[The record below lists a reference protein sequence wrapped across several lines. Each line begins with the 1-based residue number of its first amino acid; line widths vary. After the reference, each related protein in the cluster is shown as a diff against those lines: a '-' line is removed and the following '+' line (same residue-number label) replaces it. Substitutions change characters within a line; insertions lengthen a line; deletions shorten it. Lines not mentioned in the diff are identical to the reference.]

1 MQKKVSDCRPAWSGL
16 RKFTKMFLVMKL
28 TIVLLTAAI
37 LNVHG
42 TVVSQTITLSGKEL
56 SLKKIFTAI
65 EQQTGFL
72 VFTSKEILEGTKP
85 VSVRVSKMPL
95 PDFLALALKD
105 QPIDFLIED
114 RNIFLSRKPG
124 AGLQPEGQTDNVN
137 SAVTLFPVTGQVFD
151 QDGVPLA
158 GVNITVK
165 GASQGVITEAS
176 GRFTFSAD
184 AGQTLV
190 FSSVQ
195 FENKEVKINSA
206 SSAALVRSLSAGD
219 DRHAE
224 RSSVA
229 SFPNNISIYLYRK
242 TDRLDDVV
250 VVGYGTRRK
259 SSVTGSVASVKSAD
273 LKVTPIANLAQG
285 LQGRVAG
292 LDMRQASGLPGGNVS
307 IRIRGTN
314 SINGSSEPLYVIDGI
329 QVSAGSDFL
338 NTASPLAQINPSDI
352 ESVEILKDAGATAVY
367 GARGSNGVVLITTKR
382 GKNGITHVTY
392 DGYYGQQETTK
403 TMDILNAAEFA
414 RLENE
419 IYSPNVIY
427 ADPAAMGKGIDYQDL
442 MFRKA
447 VIQSHQLSVTGGN
460 EKTQVALGLNYFNQ
474 DGIIKK
480 SNYKRYALRSNVDH
494 TISQVFKAGASLYYT
509 VNAENRVP
517 VADEVIDAAWDGT
530 LGRMIAAVPTL
541 KPYRDDGSIYP
552 FADQFSGRYRENR
565 NPLTLLENKSLN
577 STYRFLANVYLTANI
592 SKNLSYRGS
601 FNADMITGLGVSYS
615 PLYILD
621 SATLANPLAIN
632 GSAGNSN
639 SYRRTLL
646 HESQLNYRKVFADK
660 HAFDVLAVF
669 ATQSNVGEANGQTG
683 RGFAN
688 DFTENNAIGSA
699 ISQSISSSKSKSSL
713 DSYLGRISYAYN
725 NKYFVDVTGR
735 VDGSSVFGEN
745 RKYGFFPAVSA
756 AWRVI
761 EEPFVRGLTCINDL
775 KLRATYGITGNAGA
789 IGPYGSLAT
798 VAAPAI
804 VQAGGGYYYFDHT
817 LQQGV
822 NPTKIPN
829 EDLRWEKSAQLD
841 IGLDIA
847 LFNNRVDIVADYYIK
862 RTDDLL
868 FTKPTPLSSGYGSIV
883 GNFASLENKGLELA
897 VNTKIIATPKFRW
910 DASANITFNKNKVL
924 TLDGIQDEIALTAY
938 SILKKGYPLGVYKT
952 YVADGIN
959 QVGDVILP
967 GYDGRLGG
975 YKVKDIN
982 PDGKI
987 DKLDQQV
994 TGNAQPDYFFG
1005 FSTSVKYS
1013 RFDAGGF
1020 IQGVQGSQMYNA
1032 FRYSFETPVGSQ
1044 NVLAGL
1050 ANRWSPTNPTNE
1062 YAKGFQGSR
1071 LPVTNRWV
1079 ENNSYIRLKNV
1090 TIGYTVTN
1098 YKFIKSLRIYVSG
1111 NNLLTITDYKG
1122 WDPESN
1128 SINGS
1133 KSNNLFID
1141 NGTYPAAKSY
1151 VFGIQ
1156 ANF

>member
-1 MQKKVSDCRPAWSGL
+1 
-16 RKFTKMFLVMKL
+16 
-28 TIVLLTAAI
+28 
-37 LNVHG
+37 
-42 TVVSQTITLSGKEL
+42 
-56 SLKKIFTAI
+56 
-65 EQQTGFL
+65 
-72 VFTSKEILEGTKP
+72 
-85 VSVRVSKMPL
+85 
-95 PDFLALALKD
+95 
-105 QPIDFLIED
+105 
-114 RNIFLSRKPG
+114 
-124 AGLQPEGQTDNVN
+124 
-137 SAVTLFPVTGQVFD
+137 
-151 QDGVPLA
+151 
-158 GVNITVK
+158 
-165 GASQGVITEAS
+165 
-176 GRFTFSAD
+176 
-184 AGQTLV
+184 
-190 FSSVQ
+190 
-195 FENKEVKINSA
+195 
-206 SSAALVRSLSAGD
+206 
-219 DRHAE
+219 
-224 RSSVA
+224 
-229 SFPNNISIYLYRK
+229 
-242 TDRLDDVV
+242 
-250 VVGYGTRRK
+250 
-259 SSVTGSVASVKSAD
+259 
-273 LKVTPIANLAQG
+273 
-285 LQGRVAG
+285 
-292 LDMRQASGLPGGNVS
+292 
-307 IRIRGTN
+307 
-314 SINGSSEPLYVIDGI
+314 
-329 QVSAGSDFL
+329 
-338 NTASPLAQINPSDI
+338 
-352 ESVEILKDAGATAVY
+352 
-367 GARGSNGVVLITTKR
+367 
-382 GKNGITHVTY
+382 
-392 DGYYGQQETTK
+392 
-403 TMDILNAAEFA
+403 
-414 RLENE
+414 
-419 IYSPNVIY
+419 
-427 ADPAAMGKGIDYQDL
+427 
-442 MFRKA
+442 
-447 VIQSHQLSVTGGN
+447 
-460 EKTQVALGLNYFNQ
+460 
-474 DGIIKK
+474 
-480 SNYKRYALRSNVDH
+480 
-494 TISQVFKAGASLYYT
+494 
-509 VNAENRVP
+509 
-517 VADEVIDAAWDGT
+517 
-530 LGRMIAAVPTL
+530 
-541 KPYRDDGSIYP
+541 
-552 FADQFSGRYRENR
+552 
-565 NPLTLLENKSLN
+565 
-577 STYRFLANVYLTANI
+577 
-592 SKNLSYRGS
+592 
-601 FNADMITGLGVSYS
+601 MITGIGETYS

-621 SATLANPLAIN
+621 SATLANPLSVN

-646 HESQLNYRKVFADK
+646 HESQLNYRKVFGEK

-669 ATQSNVGEANGQTG
+669 ATQNNIAQANGQTG

-688 DFTENNAIGSA
+688 DFTQNNSIGSA
-699 ISQSISSSKSKSSL
+699 ISQSISSTKSESSL

-761 EEPFVRGLTCINDL
+761 EEPFIRGLTFINDL

-804 VQAGGGYYYFDHT
+804 VQAGGGYYYFDHI

-847 LFNNRVDIVADYYIK
+847 LFNNRVDIVADYYFK

-897 VNTKIIATPKFRW
+897 VNTKIIATPKLRW
-910 DASANITFNKNKVL
+910 DVSANITFNRNKVL
-924 TLDGIQDEIALTAY
+924 NLDGIQDEIALTAY

-1005 FSTSVKYS
+1005 LSTSVKYS
-1013 RFDAGGF
+1013 RFDIGGF

-1062 YAKGFQGSR
+1062 YVKGLQGSR

-1079 ENNSYIRLKNV
+1079 EDNSYIRLKNV

-1098 YKFIKSLRIYVSG
+1098 YKFIRSLRVYLSG
-1111 NNLLTITDYKG
+1111 NNLLTITHYQG

-1151 VFGIQ
+1151 VFGVQ